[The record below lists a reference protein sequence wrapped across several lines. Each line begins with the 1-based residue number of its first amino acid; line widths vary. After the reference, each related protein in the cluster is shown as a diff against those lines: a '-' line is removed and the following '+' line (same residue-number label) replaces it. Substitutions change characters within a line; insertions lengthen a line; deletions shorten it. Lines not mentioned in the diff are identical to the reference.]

1 MKIFLNTCI
10 IAMISA
16 GIYGAYDV
24 ARDISRNTYIQYEEE
39 NNLASNA
46 VQQKSLSNVIRTA
59 RHEVSAANEEK
70 KTVKERGLNMEY
82 FSRSGPVY
90 SDERLLEELEI
101 ATDSTKASSD
111 SAKIRSTQVTT
122 AMDDPAPRPDTV
134 LVEKRKF
141 DISLYSRGR
150 PRKIPSP
157 ETVVVQ
163 NDSLKK

>member
-16 GIYGAYDV
+16 GIYGAFDV
-24 ARDISRNTYIQYEEE
+24 ARDITHNTYIQYEEGE
-39 NNLASNA
+39 SNFASNA

-59 RHEVSAANEEK
+59 RHEVSATTEK
-70 KTVKERGLNMEY
+70 KKTIKEPELNMEY

-90 SDERLLEELEI
+90 SDERFLEELNI
-101 ATDSTKASSD
+101 ATDSTGLLND
-111 SAKIRSTQVTT
+111 SAKIRSTQVVAATGN
-122 AMDDPAPRPDTV
+122 PAPLPDTV
-134 LVEKRKF
+134 IDEKRKF

-150 PRKIPSP
+150 PRKIRA
-157 ETVVVQ
+157 ERVVQ